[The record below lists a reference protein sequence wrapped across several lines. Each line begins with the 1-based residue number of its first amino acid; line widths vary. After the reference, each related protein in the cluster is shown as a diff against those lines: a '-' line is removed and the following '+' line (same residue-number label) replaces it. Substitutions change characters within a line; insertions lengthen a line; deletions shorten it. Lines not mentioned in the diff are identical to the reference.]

1 MENVFWTRYNPNK
14 TKKIGYQVKIETKH
28 ESQERIKQLD
38 TKFEIKDKKEKKYYT
53 TDKNDTKY
61 TWVTEREQRKR
72 HKWKLI
78 HKWKKDAIDKIVEK
92 EGLNTEKKVDKK
104 FCIFLD

>member
-1 MENVFWTRYNPNK
+1 MLQVRTKKALKLLRINIKESLQTDMENVFWTRYNPNK
-14 TKKIGYQVKIETKH
+14 TKKFGYQVKIETKD

-61 TWVTEREQRKR
+61 T
-72 HKWKLI
+72 
-78 HKWKKDAIDKIVEK
+78 
-92 EGLNTEKKVDKK
+92 
-104 FCIFLD
+104 

>member
-1 MENVFWTRYNPNK
+1 MLQARTKKALKLLRINIKESLQTDMENVFWTRYNPNK
-14 TKKIGYQVKIETKH
+14 TKKFGYQVKIETKD

-61 TWVTEREQRKR
+61 T
-72 HKWKLI
+72 
-78 HKWKKDAIDKIVEK
+78 
-92 EGLNTEKKVDKK
+92 
-104 FCIFLD
+104 

>member
-1 MENVFWTRYNPNK
+1 MLQVRTKKALKLLRINIKESLQTDMENVFRTRYNPNK
-14 TKKIGYQVKIETKH
+14 TKKIGYQVKIETKD

-61 TWVTEREQRKR
+61 T
-72 HKWKLI
+72 
-78 HKWKKDAIDKIVEK
+78 
-92 EGLNTEKKVDKK
+92 
-104 FCIFLD
+104 